1 MIKKR
6 FAVIFSV
13 LMALFTVITTAFSLG
28 VSAEGEKT
36 VELTGAYYVS
46 QKTGDIGTK
55 KQNAPVFTIEL
66 RFSAPV
72 TIPAAENIWLR
83 ISAESGTNQIKPKNG
98 EASVEY
104 LNPET
109 VNGAKYSDRIRLTF
123 DGWTAADSVIDADFY
138 KNNYKLV
145 FTEYLENAYGDGL
158 VDARVAHGKNGETI
172 KATSTNNG
180 GASFTVADIT
190 ALPDEKPKDKE
201 TIDLVGAYYISQ
213 KTGDIG
219 SKKQNAPI
227 FTIELRFSA
236 PVTVPA
242 AENIWLRLTAENGT
256 NQIKPQ
262 NGEASVEYLNPE
274 TVNGAKYSDR
284 IRLTFDGWTAAD
296 SVINADFFKNNY
308 KVVITEYSGSAEDEI
323 IDATVVHGK
332 NGETVKATSRNGQ
345 GFSFAVCEILD
356 GSPKTGNAY
365 IAVLAA
371 GIAFLGTGIAA
382 AGKKKR

>member
-1 MIKKR
+1 MKKR

-190 ALPDEKPKDKE
+190 ALPDENPKDKE

-219 SKKQNAPI
+219 SKKQNAPV

-242 AENIWLRLTAENGT
+242 AENIWLRLTAESGT
-256 NQIKPQ
+256 NQINPQ

-308 KVVITEYSGSAEDEI
+308 KIVITEYRGSAEDEI

-371 GIAFLGTGIAA
+371 IAFLGTGIAA

>member
-1 MIKKR
+1 MKKR

-36 VELTGAYYVS
+36 VELTGAFYVS

-190 ALPDEKPKDKE
+190 ALPDENPKDKE

-219 SKKQNAPI
+219 TKKQNAPV

-242 AENIWLRLTAENGT
+242 AENIWLRLTAESGT
-256 NQIKPQ
+256 NQINPQ
-262 NGEASVEYLNPE
+262 NGEASVEYLNPK

-296 SVINADFFKNNY
+296 SVIDADFFKNNY
-308 KVVITEYSGSAEDEI
+308 KIVITEYRGSAEDEI

-332 NGETVKATSRNGQ
+332 NGETVKATTRNGQ

>member
-1 MIKKR
+1 MKKR

-219 SKKQNAPI
+219 SKKQNAPV

-242 AENIWLRLTAENGT
+242 AQNIWLRLTAESGT
-256 NQIKPQ
+256 NQINPQ
-262 NGEASVEYLNPE
+262 NGEASVEYLNPK

-296 SVINADFFKNNY
+296 SVIDADFFKNNY
-308 KVVITEYSGSAEDEI
+308 KIVITEYSGSAEDEI

-332 NGETVKATSRNGQ
+332 NGETVKATTRNGQ

>member
-1 MIKKR
+1 MKKR

-190 ALPDEKPKDKE
+190 ALPDEKPEDKE

-219 SKKQNAPI
+219 SKKQNAPV

>member
-1 MIKKR
+1 MKKR

-190 ALPDEKPKDKE
+190 ALPDENPKDKE

-219 SKKQNAPI
+219 TKKQNAPV

-242 AENIWLRLTAENGT
+242 AENIWLRLTAESGT
-256 NQIKPQ
+256 NQINPQ

-284 IRLTFDGWTAAD
+284 IRMTFDGWTAAD

-308 KVVITEYSGSAEDEI
+308 KIVITEYRGSAEDEI

-332 NGETVKATSRNGQ
+332 NGETVKATTRNGQ

>member
-1 MIKKR
+1 MKKR

-13 LMALFTVITTAFSLG
+13 LMALFMVITTFFSLG

-172 KATSTNNG
+172 MATSTNNG

-345 GFSFAVCEILD
+345 GFSFAVCEIHD

>member
-1 MIKKR
+1 MKKR

-13 LMALFTVITTAFSLG
+13 LMALFMVITTFFSLG

-36 VELTGAYYVS
+36 LELTGAYYVS

>member
-1 MIKKR
+1 MKKR
-6 FAVIFSV
+6 FAVIISV
-13 LMALFTVITTAFSLG
+13 LMVLFTVITTAFSLG

-190 ALPDEKPKDKE
+190 ALPDENPKDKE

-219 SKKQNAPI
+219 TKKQNAPV

-242 AENIWLRLTAENGT
+242 AENIWLRLTAESGT
-256 NQIKPQ
+256 NQINPQ

-308 KVVITEYSGSAEDEI
+308 KIVITEYRGSAEDEI

-332 NGETVKATSRNGQ
+332 NGETVKATTRNGQ

>member
-1 MIKKR
+1 MKKR

-55 KQNAPVFTIEL
+55 KQNAPIFTIEL

>member
-1 MIKKR
+1 MKKR

-13 LMALFTVITTAFSLG
+13 LMALFMVITTFFSLG

>member
-1 MIKKR
+1 MKKR

-104 LNPET
+104 LN
-109 VNGAKYSDRIRLTF
+109 DRIRLTF

-201 TIDLVGAYYISQ
+201 TIDLVDAYYISQ

-219 SKKQNAPI
+219 TKKQNAPV

-242 AENIWLRLTAENGT
+242 AENIWLRLTAESGT
-256 NQIKPQ
+256 NQINPQ

-296 SVINADFFKNNY
+296 SVINADFFKNSY
-308 KVVITEYSGSAEDEI
+308 KIVITEYRGSAEDEI

-332 NGETVKATSRNGQ
+332 NGETVKATTRNGQ

>member
-1 MIKKR
+1 MKKR

-28 VSAEGEKT
+28 VSAEGGKT

-190 ALPDEKPKDKE
+190 ALPDENPKDKE

-219 SKKQNAPI
+219 TKKQNAPV

-242 AENIWLRLTAENGT
+242 AENIWLRLTAESGT
-256 NQIKPQ
+256 NQINPQ

-308 KVVITEYSGSAEDEI
+308 KIVITEYRGSAEDEI

-332 NGETVKATSRNGQ
+332 NGETVKATTRNGQ

>member
-1 MIKKR
+1 MKKR

-190 ALPDEKPKDKE
+190 ALPDEKPEDKE

-219 SKKQNAPI
+219 SKKQNAPV

-296 SVINADFFKNNY
+296 SVINADFFKINY

>member
-1 MIKKR
+1 MKKR

-13 LMALFTVITTAFSLG
+13 LMALFMVITTFFSLG

-190 ALPDEKPKDKE
+190 ALPDEKPEDKE

-219 SKKQNAPI
+219 SKKQNAPV

-296 SVINADFFKNNY
+296 SVINADFFKINY

>member
-1 MIKKR
+1 MKKR

-172 KATSTNNG
+172 MATSTNNG

>member
-1 MIKKR
+1 MKKR

-55 KQNAPVFTIEL
+55 KQTAPVFTIEL

-190 ALPDEKPKDKE
+190 ALPDENPKDKE

-219 SKKQNAPI
+219 TKKQNAPV

-242 AENIWLRLTAENGT
+242 AENIWLRLTAESGT
-256 NQIKPQ
+256 NQINPQ

-308 KVVITEYSGSAEDEI
+308 KIVITEYRGSAEDEI

-332 NGETVKATSRNGQ
+332 NGETVKATTRNGQ

>member
-1 MIKKR
+1 MKKR

-36 VELTGAYYVS
+36 VELTGTYYVS

-190 ALPDEKPKDKE
+190 ALPDENPKDKE

-219 SKKQNAPI
+219 TKKLNAPV

-242 AENIWLRLTAENGT
+242 AENIWLRLTAESGT
-256 NQIKPQ
+256 NQINPQ

-308 KVVITEYSGSAEDEI
+308 KIVITEYRGSAEDEI

-332 NGETVKATSRNGQ
+332 NGETVKATTRNGQ

>member
-1 MIKKR
+1 MKKR

-172 KATSTNNG
+172 MATSTNNG

-190 ALPDEKPKDKE
+190 ALPDEKPEDKE

-219 SKKQNAPI
+219 SKKQNAPV

>member
-1 MIKKR
+1 MKKR

-190 ALPDEKPKDKE
+190 ALPDENPKDKE

-219 SKKQNAPI
+219 TKKQNAPV

-242 AENIWLRLTAENGT
+242 AENIWLRLTAESGT
-256 NQIKPQ
+256 NQINPQ

-308 KVVITEYSGSAEDEI
+308 KIVITEYRGSAEDEI

-332 NGETVKATSRNGQ
+332 NGETVKATTRNGQ

-371 GIAFLGTGIAA
+371 GIVFLGTGIAA

>member
-1 MIKKR
+1 MKKR

-190 ALPDEKPKDKE
+190 ALPDENPKDKE

-219 SKKQNAPI
+219 TKKQNAPI

-242 AENIWLRLTAENGT
+242 AENIWLRLTAESGT
-256 NQIKPQ
+256 NQINPQ

-308 KVVITEYSGSAEDEI
+308 KIVITEYRGSAEDEI

-332 NGETVKATSRNGQ
+332 NGETVKATTRNGQ

>member
-1 MIKKR
+1 MKKR

-190 ALPDEKPKDKE
+190 ALPDENPKDKE

-219 SKKQNAPI
+219 TKKQNAPV

-242 AENIWLRLTAENGT
+242 AENIWLRLTAKSGT
-256 NQIKPQ
+256 NQINPQ

-308 KVVITEYSGSAEDEI
+308 KIVITEYRGSAEDEI

-332 NGETVKATSRNGQ
+332 NGETVKATTRNGQ

>member
-1 MIKKR
+1 MKKR

-190 ALPDEKPKDKE
+190 ALPDEKPEDKE
-201 TIDLVGAYYISQ
+201 IIDLVGAYYISQ

-219 SKKQNAPI
+219 SKKQNAPV

>member
-1 MIKKR
+1 MKKR

>member
-1 MIKKR
+1 MKKR

-190 ALPDEKPKDKE
+190 ALPDENPKDKE

-219 SKKQNAPI
+219 TKKQNAPV

-242 AENIWLRLTAENGT
+242 AENIWLRLTAESGT
-256 NQIKPQ
+256 NQINPQ

-296 SVINADFFKNNY
+296 SVIDADFFKNNY
-308 KVVITEYSGSAEDEI
+308 KIVITEYRGSAEDEI

-332 NGETVKATSRNGQ
+332 NGETVKATTRNGQ

>member
-1 MIKKR
+1 MKKR

-219 SKKQNAPI
+219 TKKQNAPV

-242 AENIWLRLTAENGT
+242 AENIWLRLTAESGT
-256 NQIKPQ
+256 NQINPQ

-308 KVVITEYSGSAEDEI
+308 KIVITEYRGSAEDEI

-332 NGETVKATSRNGQ
+332 NGETVKATTRNGQ

>member
-1 MIKKR
+1 MKKR

-109 VNGAKYSDRIRLTF
+109 VDGAKYSDRIRLTF

-219 SKKQNAPI
+219 SKKQNAPV

-236 PVTVPA
+236 PVTIPA
-242 AENIWLRLTAENGT
+242 AENIWLRISAENGT

-262 NGEASVEYLNPE
+262 NGEASVEYIDPE
-274 TVNGAKYSDR
+274 TVDGVKYSDK
-284 IRLTFDGWTAAD
+284 IRLTFDGYTAAD
-296 SVINADFFKNNY
+296 SVIDTDFFKNNY
-308 KVVITEYSGSAEDEI
+308 KIVITEYSGSTEDEI

>member
-1 MIKKR
+1 
-6 FAVIFSV
+6 
-13 LMALFTVITTAFSLG
+13 MALFTVITTAFSLG

-172 KATSTNNG
+172 KATSTNT
-180 GASFTVADIT
+180 AER
-190 ALPDEKPKDKE
+190 ALP
-201 TIDLVGAYYISQ
+201 L
-213 KTGDIG
+213 
-219 SKKQNAPI
+219 PI
-227 FTIELRFSA
+227 
-236 PVTVPA
+236 
-242 AENIWLRLTAENGT
+242 
-256 NQIKPQ
+256 
-262 NGEASVEYLNPE
+262 
-274 TVNGAKYSDR
+274 
-284 IRLTFDGWTAAD
+284 
-296 SVINADFFKNNY
+296 
-308 KVVITEYSGSAEDEI
+308 
-323 IDATVVHGK
+323 
-332 NGETVKATSRNGQ
+332 
-345 GFSFAVCEILD
+345 
-356 GSPKTGNAY
+356 
-365 IAVLAA
+365 
-371 GIAFLGTGIAA
+371 
-382 AGKKKR
+382 

>member
-1 MIKKR
+1 MKKR

-123 DGWTAADSVIDADFY
+123 DGWTAADSVI
-138 KNNYKLV
+138 
-145 FTEYLENAYGDGL
+145 
-158 VDARVAHGKNGETI
+158 
-172 KATSTNNG
+172 
-180 GASFTVADIT
+180 
-190 ALPDEKPKDKE
+190 
-201 TIDLVGAYYISQ
+201 
-213 KTGDIG
+213 
-219 SKKQNAPI
+219 
-227 FTIELRFSA
+227 
-236 PVTVPA
+236 
-242 AENIWLRLTAENGT
+242 
-256 NQIKPQ
+256 
-262 NGEASVEYLNPE
+262 
-274 TVNGAKYSDR
+274 
-284 IRLTFDGWTAAD
+284 
-296 SVINADFFKNNY
+296 NADFFKNNY

>member
-1 MIKKR
+1 MKKR

-190 ALPDEKPKDKE
+190 ALPDEKPEDKE

>member
-1 MIKKR
+1 MKKR

-13 LMALFTVITTAFSLG
+13 LMALFMVITTFFSLG

-172 KATSTNNG
+172 KATSTNTG

-190 ALPDEKPKDKE
+190 ALPDEKPEDKE

-219 SKKQNAPI
+219 SKKQNAPV

>member
-1 MIKKR
+1 MKKR

-46 QKTGDIGTK
+46 QKNGDIGTK

-190 ALPDEKPKDKE
+190 ALPDENPKDKE

-219 SKKQNAPI
+219 TKKQNAPV

-242 AENIWLRLTAENGT
+242 AENIWLRLTAESGT
-256 NQIKPQ
+256 NQINPQ

-308 KVVITEYSGSAEDEI
+308 KIVITEYRGSAEDEI

-332 NGETVKATSRNGQ
+332 NGETVKATTRNGQ

>member
-1 MIKKR
+1 MKKR

-190 ALPDEKPKDKE
+190 ALPDENPKDKE

-219 SKKQNAPI
+219 TKKQNAPV

-242 AENIWLRLTAENGT
+242 AENIWLRLTAESGT
-256 NQIKPQ
+256 NQINPQ

-308 KVVITEYSGSAEDEI
+308 KIVITEYRGSAEDEI

-332 NGETVKATSRNGQ
+332 NGETVKATTRNGQ

-382 AGKKKR
+382 AGKKKH

>member
-1 MIKKR
+1 MKKR

-190 ALPDEKPKDKE
+190 ALPDEKPEDKE

-219 SKKQNAPI
+219 SKKQNAPV

-242 AENIWLRLTAENGT
+242 AENIWLRFTAENGT

>member
-1 MIKKR
+1 MKKR

-190 ALPDEKPKDKE
+190 ALPDEKPEDKE

-219 SKKQNAPI
+219 SKKQNAPV

-308 KVVITEYSGSAEDEI
+308 KIVITEYSGSAEDEI